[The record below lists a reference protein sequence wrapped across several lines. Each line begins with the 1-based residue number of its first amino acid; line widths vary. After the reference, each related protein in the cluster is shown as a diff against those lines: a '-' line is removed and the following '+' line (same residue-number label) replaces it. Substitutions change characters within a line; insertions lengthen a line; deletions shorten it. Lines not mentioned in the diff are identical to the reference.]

1 MNSPGLDK
9 AIRWSRRATAW
20 LFALSFLLF
29 AAFAVISEW
38 AEEQAYAAG
47 HPDKYISVNGPWIIL
62 FLVPIATIQA
72 AVLAGLTWLV
82 FVILRGRPSHAAAP
96 QSELSP
102 PPPPTMDRPH
112 DS

>member
-9 AIRWSRRATAW
+9 AIRWSARAATW
-20 LFALSFLLF
+20 LLAISFLLF
-29 AAFAVISEW
+29 AAFLIISAWEEDQAAAASEPYESIASTWLWLVLVAV
-38 AEEQAYAAG
+38 
-47 HPDKYISVNGPWIIL
+47 V
-62 FLVPIATIQA
+62 TIQA

>member
-9 AIRWSRRATAW
+9 AIRWSARAASW
-20 LFALSFLLF
+20 LLATSFLLF
-29 AAFAVISEW
+29 AAFIIISAW
-38 AEEQAYAAG
+38 EEDQAAAAG
-47 HPDKYISVNGPWIIL
+47 EPYESIASTWL
-62 FLVPIATIQA
+62 WLVLVAIVTIQA

-82 FVILRGRPSHAAAP
+82 FVILRGRPGHAAAP

>member
-29 AAFAVISEW
+29 AAFTVISAW
-38 AEEQAYAAG
+38 EEDQAAAAG
-47 HPDKYISVNGPWIIL
+47 GDFTYESIASPWL
-62 FLVPIATIQA
+62 WLVLVAVVTIQA

-82 FVILRGRPSHAAAP
+82 LVILRGRPSHAAAT

-102 PPPPTMDRPH
+102 PPPPPMDRPH